1 MPLRLLR
8 LLLKHGEELA
18 TEFDAGLARAPA
30 RAWRGVVRPP
40 LSPQP
45 KPYPNPSPS
54 PYPYPYPYP

>member
-45 KPYPNPSPS
+45 Q

>member
-1 MPLRLLR
+1 VPLRLLR

-45 KPYPNPSPS
+45 Q
-54 PYPYPYPYP
+54 PYPYTYPYP